1 MKHIKHPSFRYTQCN
16 QHIHKPQWFSTQFAA
31 AQWGLSQAQSTA
43 QRNKSIIKHEV
54 YVALHAF
61 QKSAHS
67 LEIGKVQ
74 LHYTQWHKGSF
85 LSTVLLKLCSLN
97 KQRKEIWVRTFSDE
111 DAEPKSQTKDSKLLK
126 YY

>member
-1 MKHIKHPSFRYTQCN
+1 MNNCMKHIKHPSFRYTQCK

-43 QRNKSIIKHEV
+43 QRNKSIKHEV

-74 LHYTQWHKGSF
+74 LHYTQ
-85 LSTVLLKLCSLN
+85 
-97 KQRKEIWVRTFSDE
+97 
-111 DAEPKSQTKDSKLLK
+111 
-126 YY
+126 